1 MTGNTRK
8 RNRYWPGFR
17 GGLAVALGCLCGF
30 GSAGAQ
36 SGAAPLQPER
46 AAAIARLA
54 EPAPMVTIPA
64 GWFLMGTAHVNEIL
78 LGFEGPYDDT
88 EQPQRRIW
96 LDAYEIDRDEVSLGN
111 YLAWALNAKRGRL
124 EPQLAREIEATGR
137 VPHATMAAW
146 PAFYARWYDADD
158 YCRSLGKRLPS
169 EAEWEKAARGT
180 TGQLFPWGSTAPSPW
195 FAVFNRQIENSLLPV
210 EPVDSL
216 AEGRSPFGLY
226 HMAGNVAEWVQD
238 WGGIDSY
245 VTMPERN
252 PMGPANGRYKIVRGG
267 SWRSGPAMLRTA
279 TRGGAPP
286 MFSSSTI
293 GFRCARPL
301 P

>member
-1 MTGNTRK
+1 MSGRRVTR
-8 RNRYWPGFR
+8 RVGAAVVCGLLVAGTVGGP
-17 GGLAVALGCLCGF
+17 GLASLLGDE
-30 GSAGAQ
+30 
-36 SGAAPLQPER
+36 PVVPRER
-46 AAAIARLA
+46 LASIARGA
-54 EPAPMVTIPA
+54 VPAPMVTVPA
-64 GWFLMGTAHVNEIL
+64 GWFLMGTPHVDEIL

-111 YLAWALNAKRGRL
+111 YLAWVLRTSRPL
-124 EPQLAREIEATGR
+124 DPQLARELAGTRRLSDETLAS
-137 VPHATMAAW
+137 W
-146 PAFYARWYDADD
+146 PAFHLRWYDAEA

-180 TGQLFPWGSTAPSPW
+180 TGQIFPWGTKAPARW
-195 FAVFNRQIENSLLPV
+195 FAVFNLQIEDSLLPLA
-210 EPVDSL
+210 PVDSF
-216 AEGRSPFGLY
+216 AEGRSPYGLH

-238 WGGIDSY
+238 WGGVDTY

-252 PMGPANGRYKIVRGG
+252 PTGPPGGRYKIVRGG
-267 SWRSGPAMLRTA
+267 SWRSSQAMLRAA

-293 GFRCARPL
+293 GFRCARSVS
-301 P
+301 

>member
-1 MTGNTRK
+1 M
-8 RNRYWPGFR
+8 
-17 GGLAVALGCLCGF
+17 
-30 GSAGAQ
+30 
-36 SGAAPLQPER
+36 
-46 AAAIARLA
+46 
-54 EPAPMVTIPA
+54 MTIPS
-64 GWFLMGTAHVNEIL
+64 GWFLMGTAHVDEIL

-111 YLAWALNAKRGRL
+111 YLAWGLRASRRL
-124 EPQLAREIEATGR
+124 DPQLANELAVTRRLPAATLSD
-137 VPHATMAAW
+137 W
-146 PAFYARWYDADD
+146 PAFYVRWQDADD

-169 EAEWEKAARGT
+169 EAEWEKAARGPK
-180 TGQLFPWGSTAPSPW
+180 GQIFPWGTTAPSP
-195 FAVFNRQIENSLLPV
+195 FLAVFNRQIEDTTLPV
-210 EPVDSL
+210 APVDSL
-216 AEGRSPFGLY
+216 VEGRSPYGLH

-238 WGGIDSY
+238 WGGIDYY

-252 PMGPANGRYKIVRGG
+252 PVGPANGRYKIVRGG

-293 GFRCARPL
+293 GFRCARSIP
-301 P
+301 

>member
-1 MTGNTRK
+1 MKARRAAGTTG
-8 RNRYWPGFR
+8 PMP
-17 GGLAVALGCLCGF
+17 LAWLAIILALPWTHGSVVAQEIPP
-30 GSAGAQ
+30 SAVQ
-36 SGAAPLQPER
+36 ER

-54 EPAPMVTIPA
+54 VPVPMVTVPA
-64 GWFLMGTAHVNEIL
+64 GWFLMGTARVDEIL

-96 LDAYEIDRDEVSLGN
+96 LDAYEIDRYEVSLGN
-111 YLAWALNAKRGRL
+111 YLAWVLRASRQPELD
-124 EPQLAREIEATGR
+124 LAREIVIAR
-137 VPHATMAAW
+137 AKNVPESALAAW
-146 PAFYARWYDADD
+146 PVFYVRWFEADE
-158 YCRSLGKRLPS
+158 YCRALGKRLPS

-180 TGQLFPWGSTAPSPW
+180 KGQLFPWGTTAPSRW
-195 FAVFNRQIENSLLPV
+195 FAVFNLQIEDSLLPLA
-210 EPVDSL
+210 PVDSF
-216 AEGRSPFGLY
+216 AEGRSPYGLY

-238 WGGIDSY
+238 WGGIDTY

-252 PMGPANGRYKIVRGG
+252 PTGPAGGRYKIVRGG
-267 SWRSGPAMLRTA
+267 SWRSGPPMLRTA

-293 GFRCARPL
+293 GFRCARPV

>member
-1 MTGNTRK
+1 MSLPWNV
-8 RNRYWPGFR
+8 
-17 GGLAVALGCLCGF
+17 GLATV
-30 GSAGAQ
+30 Q
-36 SGAAPLQPER
+36 SGAPGALSARMETIAGL
-46 AAAIARLA
+46 AA
-54 EPAPMVTIPA
+54 PAPMVLIPA
-64 GWFLMGTAHVNEIL
+64 GWFLMGTAHVGEIL

-111 YLAWALNAKRGRL
+111 YVAWVLRASRQID
-124 EPQLAREIEATGR
+124 PQLAGEIAVMRRLPAETLS
-137 VPHATMAAW
+137 AW
-146 PAFYARWYDADD
+146 PAFHLRWYDADD

-180 TGQLFPWGSTAPSPW
+180 TGRLFPWGTTAPSPW
-195 FAVFNRQIENSLLPV
+195 LAVFNRQIEDALLPLA
-210 EPVDSL
+210 PVDSFV
-216 AEGRSPFGLY
+216 EGRSPYGLQ

-238 WGGIDSY
+238 WGGIDYY
-245 VTMPERN
+245 VTMPDRN
-252 PMGPANGRYKIVRGG
+252 PIGPATGRYKIVRGG

-293 GFRCARPL
+293 GFRCARSVP
-301 P
+301 

>member
-1 MTGNTRK
+1 MTTRRTMGK
-8 RNRYWPGFR
+8 TRLLPLW
-17 GGLAVALGCLCGF
+17 GLAIMLALPWPRCPAF
-30 GSAGAQ
+30 AQAG
-36 SGAAPLQPER
+36 PLPMPQER

-54 EPAPMVTIPA
+54 VPAPMVAIPA
-64 GWFLMGTAHVNEIL
+64 GWFLMGTARVDEIL

-111 YLAWALNAKRGRL
+111 YLVWVLRISRQLDPELAHELAVTRRL
-124 EPQLAREIEATGR
+124 PDATL
-137 VPHATMAAW
+137 AAW
-146 PAFYARWYDADD
+146 PAFHARWYDADE
-158 YCRSLGKRLPS
+158 YCRALGKRLPS
-169 EAEWEKAARGT
+169 EAEWEKAARGA
-180 TGQLFPWGSTAPSPW
+180 TGRLFPWGTTAPSPW
-195 FAVFNRQIENSLLPV
+195 LAVFNRQIEDSLLPIA
-210 EPVDSL
+210 PVDSF
-216 AEGRSPFGLY
+216 AEGRSPYGLH

-238 WGGIDSY
+238 WGGIDYY
-245 VTMPERN
+245 VTMPDRN
-252 PMGPANGRYKIVRGG
+252 PTGPANGRYKIVRGG

-293 GFRCARPL
+293 GFRCARSL

>member
-1 MTGNTRK
+1 MSGRRAVRGVGSAVVCGLLVAGTA
-8 RNRYWPGFR
+8 
-17 GGLAVALGCLCGF
+17 GGLGLAFAL
-30 GSAGAQ
+30 
-36 SGAAPLQPER
+36 SGEPGTPPER
-46 AAAIARLA
+46 LASIARWA
-54 EPAPMVTIPA
+54 TPAPMVTVPA
-64 GWFLMGTAHVNEIL
+64 GWFLMGTPHMDEIL

-111 YLAWALNAKRGRL
+111 YLAWVLRVSRPL
-124 EPQLAREIEATGR
+124 DLQLARELAVTRRLPDETLSG
-137 VPHATMAAW
+137 W
-146 PAFYARWYDADD
+146 PAFHLRWYDADD

-180 TGQLFPWGSTAPSPW
+180 TGQLFPWGTTAPSRW
-195 FAVFNRQIENSLLPV
+195 FAVFNLQIEDSLLPFA
-210 EPVDSL
+210 PVDSF
-216 AEGRSPFGLY
+216 AEGRSPYGLH

-238 WGGIDSY
+238 WGGVDSY
-245 VTMPERN
+245 VAMPERN
-252 PMGPANGRYKIVRGG
+252 PVGPAGGRYKIVRGG
-267 SWRSGPAMLRTA
+267 SWRSGQAMLRTA

-293 GFRCARPL
+293 GFRCARSL

>member
-1 MTGNTRK
+1 MTRSARK
-8 RNRYWPGFR
+8 INRYGPVFLGR
-17 GGLAVALGCLCGF
+17 LTVVLGCLYGF

-36 SGAAPLQPER
+36 PDAPSLPPER
-46 AAAIARLA
+46 VETIARLA
-54 EPAPMVTIPA
+54 VPAPMVSIPA
-64 GWFLMGTAHVNEIL
+64 GWFLMGTAHVDEIL

-111 YLAWALNAKRGRL
+111 YLAWVLRASRRL
-124 EPQLAREIEATGR
+124 DPQLASELAVTRRLPAATLSD
-137 VPHATMAAW
+137 W
-146 PAFYARWYDADD
+146 PAFYVRWQDADD

-169 EAEWEKAARGT
+169 EAEWEKAARGPK
-180 TGQLFPWGSTAPSPW
+180 GQIFPWGTTAPSPW
-195 FAVFNRQIENSLLPV
+195 LAVFNRQIEDSMLPIA
-210 EPVDSL
+210 PVDSL
-216 AEGRSPFGLY
+216 VEGRSPYGLH

-238 WGGIDSY
+238 WGGIDYY
-245 VTMPERN
+245 VTMPDRN
-252 PMGPANGRYKIVRGG
+252 PSGPATGRYKIVRGG

-293 GFRCARPL
+293 GFRCARSVP
-301 P
+301 

>member
-1 MTGNTRK
+1 MRSARQ
-8 RNRYWPGFR
+8 RNWYGAVFLGR
-17 GGLAVALGCLCGF
+17 LAVALGCLCGF

-36 SGAAPLQPER
+36 SDAPSLQPDR
-46 AAAIARLA
+46 AETIARLA
-54 EPAPMVTIPA
+54 VPGPMVTIPA
-64 GWFLMGTAHVNEIL
+64 GWFLMGTAHVDEIL

-111 YLAWALNAKRGRL
+111 YLAWVLRSSRRID
-124 EPQLAREIEATGR
+124 PQLASELAGTRRLPAATLSD
-137 VPHATMAAW
+137 W
-146 PAFYARWYDADD
+146 PAFYVRWQDADD

-169 EAEWEKAARGT
+169 EAEWEKAARGPK
-180 TGQLFPWGSTAPSPW
+180 GQLFPWGTTAPSPW
-195 FAVFNRQIENSLLPV
+195 LAVFNRQIEDSTLPIA
-210 EPVDSL
+210 PVDSL
-216 AEGRSPFGLY
+216 AEGRSPYGLH

-245 VTMPERN
+245 ATMPERN

-293 GFRCARPL
+293 GFRCARSVP
-301 P
+301 